1 MASDLLKELSG
12 TEDFQQSLELIRGD
26 RQDYETFFEDVFKQ
40 LEAALTETAEE
51 QLTWEQQRSQKE
63 TELVEQ
69 SAALERQSRELET
82 QREEFLA
89 EALTAAQLNSQSD
102 PSTVGELESCL
113 KETLEEAARERQSL
127 QDVLA
132 STGSQAERLTS
143 LAEAL
148 DAAQQQFQQQI
159 EQRNEISSDGQSQA
173 ASEEVLARLQQLE
186 QERSDML
193 QGRAM
198 LEAELESVRQRAVDQ
213 MTALEQQKRLA
224 SEQQNQWSDELR
236 RQRQLLEQVLQ
247 RLVELEMLPANPA
260 AALVSAAGAGK
271 ADEATDSVLSS
282 VMAQFDVL
290 QKDVARRRKK
300 SAK

>member
-1 MASDLLKELSG
+1 MSSFATSLDAALQQFRKTAQQNNQSDPSTVGELESRLKE
-12 TEDFQQSLELIRGD
+12 TLE
-26 RQDYETFFEDVFKQ
+26 
-40 LEAALTETAEE
+40 EAA
-51 QLTWEQQRSQKE
+51 R
-63 TELVEQ
+63 
-69 SAALERQSRELET
+69 ERQSLQDVLASTGSQAERLTSVAEALDAS
-82 QREEFLA
+82 QQQFLA
-89 EALTAAQLNSQSD
+89 EVLTAVQQNSQSD

-127 QDVLA
+127 QDVLV